1 MPVWYQAAVS
11 GRVGETESY
20 CVRVCWADEWAP
32 EGVSIGPS
40 PGLIPGHGGKGTY
53 YLSSRLT
60 PVRSARAKGTRD
72 IVAVSP
78 TGYGPRRATARTVR
92 STGERVGVVGCPET
106 GPGLYE
112 CCEDDA

>member
-1 MPVWYQAAVS
+1 MS

-32 EGVSIGPS
+32 EGVYIEPS
-40 PGLIPGHGGKGTY
+40 PGLIPGHGGKGTF

-78 TGYGPRRATARTVR
+78 TVRDGSHQEGEAALFDRAARDRT
-92 STGERVGVVGCPET
+92 
-106 GPGLYE
+106 
-112 CCEDDA
+112 